1 MKKIA
6 ISALLFASLLSFD
19 GMAQEKCCK
28 KKKCKNNKT
37 MELKTELDSIS
48 YGLGVSIAQN
58 LKGQGITELDA
69 TALTKGLED
78 VLKGNDLKLQES
90 EIGAMLNAYMQKKAE
105 EKSKGVIEEGK
116 KFLEE
121 NGKRSEVTT
130 LPSGLQ
136 YEIIEKGTG
145 AIPTA
150 SDQVTTHYT
159 GKLIDG
165 TVFDSSV
172 ERGQPA
178 TFPVGGVIKGWT
190 EALQLMP
197 VGSKWKLYIPYDLA
211 YGERGAGAQIGP
223 YSTLIFDIELIEIA
237 K

>member
-6 ISALLFASLLSFD
+6 VSILLFTSLFSLN

-28 KKKCKNNKT
+28 KKKCKYNQE
-37 MELKTELDSIS
+37 MELKTELDSVS
-48 YGLGVSIAQN
+48 YGLGVNIAQS
-58 LKGQGITELDA
+58 LKQQGITDLDLI
-69 TALTKGLED
+69 ALSKGLED
-78 VLKGNDLKLQES
+78 VLKGNDLKLKEE

-105 EKSKGVIEEGK
+105 EKNKAIIEEGK

-121 NGKRSEVTT
+121 NGKRPEVVT

-136 YEIIEKGTG
+136 YEIIEKGNG
-145 AIPTA
+145 PIPTA
-150 SDQVTTHYT
+150 SDNVTTHYT

-190 EALQLMP
+190 EALQIMP
-197 VGSKWKLYIPYDLA
+197 VGSKWRLYIPYNLA

-223 YSTLIFDIELIEIA
+223 YSTLIFDIELLSID

>member
-6 ISALLFASLLSFD
+6 ISALLFTTLISLN

-28 KKKCKNNKT
+28 SKKCKNNKE

-58 LKGQGITELDA
+58 LKTQGITELDA
-69 TALTKGLED
+69 IALTKGLED
-78 VLKGNDLKLQES
+78 AIAGRDLKLQEA
-90 EIGAMLNAYMQKKAE
+90 EIGAMLNAFMQKKAE

-116 KFLEE
+116 KFLAK
-121 NGKRSEVTT
+121 NAKRPEVKT

-136 YEIIEKGTG
+136 YEIITVGTG

-150 SDQVTTHYT
+150 EDQVTTHYT

-197 VGSKWKLYIPYDLA
+197 VGSKWKLFIPSDLA

-223 YSTLIFDIELIEIA
+223 YSTLIFDIELLEIA

>member
-6 ISALLFASLLSFD
+6 ISALLITSLLSFNA
-19 GMAQEKCCK
+19 MAQEKKGKSK
-28 KKKCKNNKT
+28 KSKNNKT

-58 LKGQGITELDA
+58 LKTQGITELDA
-69 TALTKGLED
+69 AALANGLED
-78 VLKGNDLKLQES
+78 AIGGKELKLQEA
-90 EIGAMLNAYMQKKAE
+90 EIGTMLNAFMQKKAE
-105 EKSKGVIEEGK
+105 EKSKKVIDEGK
-116 KFLEE
+116 DFLAS
-121 NGKRSEVTT
+121 NAKRKGVTT

-136 YEIIEKGTG
+136 YEVITVGTG
-145 AIPTA
+145 EIPTA
-150 SDQVTTHYT
+150 EDQVTTHYT

-197 VGSKWKLYIPYDLA
+197 VGSKWKLFIPYDLA

-223 YSTLIFDIELIEIA
+223 YMTLVFDIELLEIA

>member
-1 MKKIA
+1 MKKIVIPVLFFVSL
-6 ISALLFASLLSFD
+6 ISLEGVS
-19 GMAQEKCCK
+19 QNKCCK
-28 KKKCKNNKT
+28 KKKCKYNKT
-37 MELKTELDSIS
+37 MELKTEMDSIS

-58 LKGQGITELDA
+58 LKSQGVTELDVVS
-69 TALTKGLED
+69 LSKGLED
-78 VLKGNDLKLQES
+78 VLQGKDLKLAEA
-90 EIGAMLNAYMQKKAE
+90 EIGAMLNTYMQKKVE
-105 EKSKGVIEEGK
+105 EKAKEVIEEGK

-121 NGKRSEVTT
+121 NGKRSEVKT

-136 YEIIEKGTG
+136 YEIIKEGTG
-145 AIPTA
+145 EKPT
-150 SDQVTTHYT
+150 SLDKVTTHYT
-159 GKLIDG
+159 GRLIDG

-197 VGSKWKLYIPYDLA
+197 VGSKWKLYIPYNLA

-223 YSTLIFDIELIEIA
+223 YSTLIFDIELISIE